1 MESFPEIASEWSLV
15 DFNTWHLSIGTSL
28 RAYQVRWDW
37 ARGEKERCV
46 ASGMAS
52 GFWPVG
58 AVPGFFFLFC
68 FHFGDV
74 AEVVAII
81 HKEV

>member
-1 MESFPEIASEWSLV
+1 
-15 DFNTWHLSIGTSL
+15 
-28 RAYQVRWDW
+28 
-37 ARGEKERCV
+37 
-46 ASGMAS
+46 MAS

-58 AVPGFFFLFC
+58 QCQGFFWFC

>member
-1 MESFPEIASEWSLV
+1 
-15 DFNTWHLSIGTSL
+15 
-28 RAYQVRWDW
+28 
-37 ARGEKERCV
+37 
-46 ASGMAS
+46 MAS

-58 AVPGFFFLFC
+58 AVPGFFF

>member
-1 MESFPEIASEWSLV
+1 VKRKDA
-15 DFNTWHLSIGTSL
+15 WHLAWHLDFG
-28 RAYQVRWDW
+28 QW
-37 ARGEKERCV
+37 GQCQ
-46 ASGMAS
+46 
-52 GFWPVG
+52 
-58 AVPGFFFLFC
+58 GFFFLFC

>member
-1 MESFPEIASEWSLV
+1 
-15 DFNTWHLSIGTSL
+15 
-28 RAYQVRWDW
+28 
-37 ARGEKERCV
+37 V

-52 GFWPVG
+52 GFWQVG
-58 AVPGFFFLFC
+58 AVPGFFLFC